1 MSDQPAAEVSAVTPP
16 TVVPGLGFPADRIES
31 SPEPTGWQHTV
42 TTGTVE
48 NVSRETSR

>member
-1 MSDQPAAEVSAVTPP
+1 MSEQVAAEATAVTAA
-16 TVVPGLGFPADRIES
+16 TVVPGMGFPADRLEV

-42 TTGTVE
+42 VSGEFT